1 MADSPVDESQAKE
14 PAAPKKLKFQ
24 KGNEMEFFAH
34 TLLDIARKLDN
45 IQNHTATLVDVQ
57 LEEQEK
63 KDDDNG

>member
-1 MADSPVDESQAKE
+1 MGDTPVEEPKE
-14 PAAPKKLKFQ
+14 KSPAAPKKLKFQ

-63 KDDDNG
+63 KEDENG